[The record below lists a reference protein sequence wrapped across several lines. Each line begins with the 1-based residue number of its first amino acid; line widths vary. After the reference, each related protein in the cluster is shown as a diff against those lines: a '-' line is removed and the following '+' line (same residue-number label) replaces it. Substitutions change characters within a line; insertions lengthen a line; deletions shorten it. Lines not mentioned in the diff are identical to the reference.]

1 MYLGG
6 NRRYVSLL
14 SILDSFTPA
23 RNHTDWAS
31 VFSHKNVVCYTA
43 VVSVVTQRSSPLV
56 SGEERCVTTLK
67 TAVQQTNKNGDFRRD
82 FCNGARLCR
91 ADLEGGVSHF
101 GQVFILRLCTKLE
114 TTAKCEES
122 AMFLKRICIECF
134 GQVFVSGGYY
144 NTYTNLGD

>member
-31 VFSHKNVVCYTA
+31 VFSHKN
-43 VVSVVTQRSSPLV
+43 
-56 SGEERCVTTLK
+56 
-67 TAVQQTNKNGDFRRD
+67 GDFRRD

-101 GQVFILRLCTKLE
+101 G
-114 TTAKCEES
+114 
-122 AMFLKRICIECF
+122 
-134 GQVFVSGGYY
+134 
-144 NTYTNLGD
+144 